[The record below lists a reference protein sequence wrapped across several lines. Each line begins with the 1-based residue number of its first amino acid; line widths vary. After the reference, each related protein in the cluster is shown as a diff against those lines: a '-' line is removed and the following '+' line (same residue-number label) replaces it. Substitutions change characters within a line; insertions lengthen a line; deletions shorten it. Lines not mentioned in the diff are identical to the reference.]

1 MSDSSQMSA
10 QDHRTVWLQPLS
22 MSKGY
27 VKGDWSNRGGSDVH
41 RRSTAR
47 QYSRAL
53 VPAHKAHLHLF
64 ALQFWDLCCK
74 ICSFSISFTNKF
86 RSGQRVIWNGCF
98 YHSVLSPPCVV
109 VREALAGQRRWELD
123 THGLWAKLCSRGGSC
138 SCTEHTGAAL
148 LTGWVWKDSFTPQE
162 TAFLRG
168 PLHSTLWFPAY

>member
-10 QDHRTVWLQPLS
+10 QDPRTVWLQPLS
-22 MSKGY
+22 MSRGS
-27 VKGDWSNRGGSDVH
+27 VKGDWSNRRGSEAH
-41 RRSTAR
+41 CRSTAC

-64 ALQFWDLCCK
+64 ALQFWDLYCK

-86 RSGQRVIWNGCF
+86 RSGQSHLKWVF
-98 YHSVLSPPCVV
+98 LSLGAQPSLCGGE
-109 VREALAGQRRWELD
+109 RSLAGQRRWELD
-123 THGLWAKLCSRGGSC
+123 TQGLGAGSC